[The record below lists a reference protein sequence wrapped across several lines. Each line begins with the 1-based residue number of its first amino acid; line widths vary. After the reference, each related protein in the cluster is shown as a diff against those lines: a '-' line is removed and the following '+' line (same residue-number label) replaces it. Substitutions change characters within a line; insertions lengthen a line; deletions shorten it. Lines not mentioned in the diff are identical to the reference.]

1 MSWNPV
7 NFAQDAAAPRRQNG
21 AMRRFLLLLLPLA
34 GACQAGSLVDRGDRD
49 FRLGNH
55 AAALE
60 SYEKAAARAPGS
72 EEIAARVA
80 RAQHFLVESRIL
92 DLMHGQRPL
101 EALELVD
108 RLEPGAPADR
118 LPVLAAYRERAGLQ
132 MADLLDEAGYQAN
145 EESMPEEAARLFTE
159 ALAWNPDL
167 VSARERLAKTED
179 LIATK
184 ARIGEEYYF
193 EGMDH
198 LREDQGLRARTSFM
212 HASTLLG
219 EDSLAESR
227 LAGLTE
233 DLAEESLNQARL
245 FLEAD
250 MLGQAWVAIQDA
262 SSLRPEHEETS
273 ALGAVIRDRVKREAL
288 MTGAEVAV
296 RGGRTEIGDEILRE
310 ILELELA
317 GSDRRIADLAERN
330 QDAKNSSR
338 YNRARAYE
346 LDRQLVSAAALY
358 QSILDDEAGFGWE
371 DVELRLS
378 TISGR
383 LAEAAAA
390 YARAMDAEQAGDE
403 EGYRAALAETVQA
416 SVDYADALAR
426 LRALHM
432 EQAALESDS

>member
-1 MSWNPV
+1 
-7 NFAQDAAAPRRQNG
+7 
-21 AMRRFLLLLLPLA
+21 
-34 GACQAGSLVDRGDRD
+34 
-49 FRLGNH
+49 
-55 AAALE
+55 
-60 SYEKAAARAPGS
+60 
-72 EEIAARVA
+72 
-80 RAQHFLVESRIL
+80 
-92 DLMHGQRPL
+92 
-101 EALELVD
+101 
-108 RLEPGAPADR
+108 
-118 LPVLAAYRERAGLQ
+118 
-132 MADLLDEAGYQAN
+132 
-145 EESMPEEAARLFTE
+145 
-159 ALAWNPDL
+159 
-167 VSARERLAKTED
+167 
-179 LIATK
+179 
-184 ARIGEEYYF
+184 
-193 EGMDH
+193 
-198 LREDQGLRARTSFM
+198 
-212 HASTLLG
+212 
-219 EDSLAESR
+219 
-227 LAGLTE
+227 
-233 DLAEESLNQARL
+233 
-245 FLEAD
+245 
-250 MLGQAWVAIQDA
+250 
-262 SSLRPEHEETS
+262 
-273 ALGAVIRDRVKREAL
+273 VIRDRVKREAL

-317 GSDRRIADLAERN
+317 GSDPRIVDLAERN